1 MLHKYQKW
9 KTSNTSNNYIVVS
22 GGCDW
27 EGGGYLYSCTMC
39 TQTNFNKDVSK
50 ETYMMGNR
58 GDLHGLARNSNIV
71 GQKTSHFDGV
81 IDFGF

>member
-39 TQTNFNKDVSK
+39 TQTNFNKDVK
-50 ETYMMGNR
+50 K
-58 GDLHGLARNSNIV
+58 HI
-71 GQKTSHFDGV
+71 
-81 IDFGF
+81 